1 MKKMKKTDVIVAIII
16 IYVIVAFVYTIITG
30 VGTFVAD
37 LIDGPT
43 HYYLLYSWKNTEVA
57 KKFQKKYVPEIE
69 EYIQTS
75 DLPDV
80 TVNVDRCSYTEYSK
94 IVYVP
99 EYELYI
105 TYSSH
110 TVDDYYDSAIN
121 SKRGAK
127 ELFNMMLEVH
137 EKKNEYYENRSKIY
151 WFGEPFQSDG
161 RRVLLQDDDF
171 VMELSGNKH
180 KYMIENE
187 TDVDRLT
194 IDNKVVYK
202 RNKPE
207 SSYYNYTPSEPKNYY
222 PNIELP
228 GSSSTYNDGYN
239 SAIEDGDYDHD
250 RYRNDPSYR
259 QGVDDGFDEM
269 DEDY

>member
-1 MKKMKKTDVIVAIII
+1 MKENHNKDNILFYFVLFCFIVSILLGLIILITDFMKGPIPNYLKYGFKTTEVKKM
-16 IYVIVAFVYTIITG
+16 Y
-30 VGTFVAD
+30 
-37 LIDGPT
+37 
-43 HYYLLYSWKNTEVA
+43 
-57 KKFQKKYVPEIE
+57 QKEYVPEIQ

-75 DLPDV
+75 DLPDI

-127 ELFNMMLEVH
+127 KLFNMMLEVH

-161 RRVLLQDDDF
+161 RRVSLQDDDF
-171 VMELSGNKH
+171 VMELSGDKH

-194 IDNKVVYK
+194 IDDKVVYEL
-202 RNKPE
+202 NKPGP
-207 SSYYNYTPSEPKNYY
+207 STYTPSKPKKEYNSY
-222 PNIELP
+222 
-228 GSSSTYNDGYN
+228 GSSESSSSYDDGYN
-239 SAIEDGDYDHD
+239 SAIDDGDYDHD
-250 RYRNDPSYR
+250 RYRTDPSYR
-259 QGVDDGFDEM
+259 QGVDDGFDET

>member
-1 MKKMKKTDVIVAIII
+1 MKENHNKDNILFYFVLFCFIVSILLGLIILITDFMKGPIPNYLKYGFKTTEVKKM
-16 IYVIVAFVYTIITG
+16 Y
-30 VGTFVAD
+30 
-37 LIDGPT
+37 
-43 HYYLLYSWKNTEVA
+43 
-57 KKFQKKYVPEIE
+57 QKEYVPEIQ

-75 DLPDV
+75 DLPDI

-127 ELFNMMLEVH
+127 KLFNMMLEVH

-161 RRVLLQDDDF
+161 RRVSLQDDDF
-171 VMELSGNKH
+171 VMELSGDKH

-194 IDNKVVYK
+194 IDDKVVYEL
-202 RNKPE
+202 NKPGP
-207 SSYYNYTPSEPKNYY
+207 STYTPSKPKKEYNSY
-222 PNIELP
+222 
-228 GSSSTYNDGYN
+228 GSSESSSSYDDGYN
-239 SAIEDGDYDHD
+239 SAIDDGDYDHD
-250 RYRNDPSYR
+250 RYRTDPSYR
-259 QGVDDGFDEM
+259 QGVDDGFDEI

>member
-1 MKKMKKTDVIVAIII
+1 MKENHNKDNILFYFVLFCFIVSILLGLIILITDFMKGPIPNYLKYGFKTTEVKKM
-16 IYVIVAFVYTIITG
+16 Y
-30 VGTFVAD
+30 
-37 LIDGPT
+37 
-43 HYYLLYSWKNTEVA
+43 
-57 KKFQKKYVPEIE
+57 QKEYVPEIQ

-75 DLPDV
+75 DLPDI

-127 ELFNMMLEVH
+127 KLFNMMLEVH

-161 RRVLLQDDDF
+161 RRVSLQDDDF
-171 VMELSGNKH
+171 VMELSGDKH

-194 IDNKVVYK
+194 IDGELVYEL
-202 RNKPE
+202 NKPGP
-207 SSYYNYTPSEPKNYY
+207 STYTPSKPKKEYNNY
-222 PNIELP
+222 
-228 GSSSTYNDGYN
+228 GSSESSSSYNDGYN
-239 SAIEDGDYDHD
+239 SAVDDGDYDHD
-250 RYRNDPSYR
+250 RYRTDPSYR
-259 QGVDDGFDEM
+259 QGVDDGFDET